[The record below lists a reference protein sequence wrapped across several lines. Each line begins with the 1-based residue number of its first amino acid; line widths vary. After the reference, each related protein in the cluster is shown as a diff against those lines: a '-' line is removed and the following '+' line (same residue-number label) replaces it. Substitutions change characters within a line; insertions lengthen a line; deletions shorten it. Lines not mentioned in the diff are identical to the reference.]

1 MKGVIIAAGYGS
13 RFFPITKTIPKEMLP
28 LYNIPTIQFS
38 IDELV
43 NAGIKDIIIV
53 TSRRKKSLDDYF
65 DIEFELE
72 TFFKGKEQE
81 KLISPSNINVC
92 FVRQK
97 RMQGVG
103 NAIMEAA
110 PFIGNESF
118 VLVYPDDVVMPSFA
132 LTSKLVELHNKT
144 GKNVLSLLNKEGED
158 VSRFGVVD
166 IKKSDDFFVIKGI
179 IEKPPAGKEP
189 SKYISIGRYLF
200 TPEFLELLKEEW
212 NKFDG
217 KGEFYH
223 IGVINRLCSEGK
235 VLGIEV
241 DKNYFFDTGT
251 PKEYSKSFIRYALEY
266 SSDRKEINEWL
277 RNYLKSYQLL

>member
-72 TFFKGKEQE
+72 TFFKGKEHE

-118 VLVYPDDVVMPSFA
+118 VLVYPDDVVMPSFG

-166 IKKSDDFFVIKGI
+166 IKKSDDFFEIKGI
-179 IEKPPAGKEP
+179 IEKPPVGKEP
-189 SKYISIGRYLF
+189 SKYISIGRYLL

-266 SSDRKEINEWL
+266 SSDREEINEWL